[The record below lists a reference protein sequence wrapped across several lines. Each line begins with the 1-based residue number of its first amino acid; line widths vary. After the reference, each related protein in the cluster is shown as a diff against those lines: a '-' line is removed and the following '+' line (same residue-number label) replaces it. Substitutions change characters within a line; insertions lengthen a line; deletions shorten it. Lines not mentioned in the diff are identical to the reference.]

1 MIGSTISCVSIM
13 LRITN
18 STANTTASEL
28 MKVTKARLA
37 LRIGR
42 FIGTETICA
51 PITSFSFQPKPLFG
65 P

>member
-1 MIGSTISCVSIM
+1 MM

-18 STANTTASEL
+18 STANTTVSEL

-42 FIGTETICA
+42 SIGTDTICA
-51 PITSFSFQPKPLFG
+51 PMTSFSFQPKPLFG

>member
-1 MIGSTISCVSIM
+1 MM

-18 STANTTASEL
+18 STTKTTASEL
-28 MKVTKARLA
+28 MKVTKAWLA

-42 FIGTETICA
+42 SIGTDTICA
-51 PITSFSFQPKPLFG
+51 PITSFSFQPKPLVA